1 MTLYKIILL
10 FILIGLYSC
19 GQNDAK
25 HKVDPTAVRLN
36 NNAMILVKYID
47 NEDSSK
53 KAITLLDKATAIDSN
68 YFLGYYNKLMFLD
81 QLKQYDKSVLTVNKL
96 IQLRPYAHDLYL
108 TGGII
113 YERKGDTSSSKIYF
127 EKSLAICNN
136 VLDTMKASNS
146 NYIML
151 ITNKVSNLIMLNR
164 SSERDMMVQEAS
176 NQLYDANLWDRNT
189 ESALNSLYELKR
201 EEIVRNVTSN
211 SKVPI

>member
-19 GQNDAK
+19 GQNDTK

-36 NNAMILVKYID
+36 NNAMTLVKFID
-47 NEDSSK
+47 NKDSSK

-81 QLKQYDKSVLTVNKL
+81 QLKQHDKSVLTVNKL

-108 TGGII
+108 TAGII

-127 EKSLAICNN
+127 EKSLAICNK
-136 VLDTMKASNS
+136 VLDTIKISNS
-146 NYIML
+146 DYIML
-151 ITNKVSNLIMLNR
+151 ISNKVVNLIMLNR
-164 SSERDMMVQEAS
+164 NSERDMMVQEAS
-176 NQLYDANLWDRNT
+176 NQLYDSNLWDKNMGI
-189 ESALNSLYELKR
+189 ALNSLYELKR
-201 EEIVRNVTSN
+201 GEIVRNN
-211 SKVPI
+211 SDIK